1 MAATYNLI
9 SSQVLG
15 SSTSAVT
22 FSSIPQTYTDLVLR
36 SSARSNYAS
45 APSDVAKINM
55 NSDTTIGNYSATY
68 LQASYTTSSSG
79 RGGSG
84 QSYDPTM
91 LSEGGNNT
99 ANVFGSVEWY
109 IPNYTSTGAKQSID
123 FDVVESAI
131 GAAGTNF
138 IKLNAHYYLGTS
150 AITAITLT
158 GGSGTFTAGSSF
170 YLYGIK
176 NA

>member
-1 MAATYNLI
+1 VAATYVLI

-15 SSTSAVT
+15 TSAASVT

-36 SSARSNYAS
+36 SSARSNYVS
-45 APSDVAKINM
+45 SSSDIAKINI

-68 LQASYTTSSSG
+68 VQGNYTTSSSG
-79 RGGSG
+79 RNGGGIGYDSTMLIEGGS
-84 QSYDPTM
+84 
-91 LSEGGNNT
+91 NT
-99 ANVFGSVEWY
+99 ANTFSSTEWY
-109 IPNYTSTGAKQSID
+109 IPNYTLTGVKQSVD
-123 FDVVESAI
+123 FDVVESAGPGI
-131 GAAGTNF
+131 YTNF

-158 GGSGTFTAGSSF
+158 GGSGTLSTGSSF

-176 NA
+176 NS